1 MPSGRTEN
9 LYKYNGGAGG
19 EQMGKKD
26 FNKELVTS
34 GLKKTKH
41 RTEFS
46 ISLTGLQPIP
56 SEHV

>member
-1 MPSGRTEN
+1 
-9 LYKYNGGAGG
+9 
-19 EQMGKKD
+19 MGKKD